1 VSGRAGRTALGL
13 RTAADGVK
21 PSRGRAETD
30 LVPNLL
36 AMMIASL
43 GAWLVRDALPTTGG
57 LPLPTL
63 IGFCVWIVIFPIAKR
78 YLTDIRPD
86 S

>member
-1 VSGRAGRTALGL
+1 MAGRCAG
-13 RTAADGVK
+13 RVK
-21 PSRGRAETD
+21 RRSGRAETD

-43 GAWLVRDALPTTGG
+43 GAWLVQDALPTTGG

-78 YLTDIRPD
+78 YLNEIRPG

>member
-1 VSGRAGRTALGL
+1 
-13 RTAADGVK
+13 
-21 PSRGRAETD
+21 
-30 LVPNLL
+30 VPNLL

-57 LPLPTL
+57 LPLTTL

-78 YLTDIRPD
+78 YLTDIRPGG
-86 S
+86 